1 MPDPRW
7 SSKLGWAMPSR
18 LRRDLFEPSWQ
29 DLYVSFITRRRRHS
43 SRVALKALDAWLL
56 ARTMMLVLDCWRLGV
71 TGAVSRRRAFMGATQ
86 SSDESTRERFIM
98 ILYHFR
104 NAFRLLGRE
113 RSFTAAAVLTLALGV
128 GANVAVFAVV
138 EATLLHP
145 LPYPES
151 GRLVILNHRDKQTGL
166 TKEFIAIGDYVD
178 LVERQS
184 SFESLS
190 GYGTGQ
196 ATLSGFGDP
205 FRVSALMAGPG
216 LLETLRVKPAMG
228 RALVADDAREGAAPV
243 LMLSYEFWQNR
254 FGADPNIVGRGITH
268 DGVKGQVVGI
278 APRGFRFPASSPT
291 EVILPMSIPVQA
303 PAARKSDWTFAVARL
318 KPGVT
323 LEQATIELRSISER
337 LAEEY
342 PRSNQSS
349 EYFALSLR
357 DALLGT
363 TRPALLLMLAAV
375 TVVLLIACAN
385 VANLLLARSMGR
397 RREMAVRVALG
408 AGRSRLVAQ
417 LLAES
422 CTLALSAGVAGVLI
436 AAWGSKALVAII
448 PKSVAVP
455 GLADVGLDT
464 GVLAFAVGISAA
476 TALGS
481 GLVSALTVPTEMT
494 AAALVSPG
502 RVSAGARV
510 RRAASLLV
518 VAEIAFSIVLLIG
531 AGLIIRSF
539 SRLLAVDPGF
549 RTDRVMTMEIQVP
562 ADRYRDPGPCRAF
575 YDRAMAAIKGL
586 PEVEEAGAAVVVP
599 LTGNNWS
606 VGFERAEFPVPAG
619 EQPPEVGWQLASA
632 GYFRTLGIPLR
643 AGRLFDERDTPDTK
657 PVVII
662 SEAIERR
669 FFPDEQPVGRE
680 IKLGKRK
687 YEIAGVVGNIRRAEL
702 RDEPRADLYFP
713 FEQTP
718 GNSIALFVR
727 TASEPAAS
735 LASLEAAL
743 RSTEPGITFG
753 ETRTMAEIARETIQV
768 THLALWLL
776 GLFAGTALALA
787 AVGIYGVM
795 AYVVKQRTREI
806 GTRVALGASRRDIVW
821 LVMKQG
827 AVIAAVG
834 VAIGL
839 GAGLSAARLL
849 ESMLYGVS
857 PSDPATAAVAAAV
870 LGSTMMAA
878 CYLPARRAALLDP
891 ARTLADQ

>member
-7 SSKLGWAMPSR
+7 SSELGRVLPSR
-18 LRRDLFEPSWQ
+18 IRRELFDPSWQ
-29 DLYVSFITRRRRHS
+29 DLYISFVTRRRGARPT
-43 SRVALKALDAWLL
+43 VALKALDAWLA
-56 ARTMMLVLDCWRLGV
+56 ARTMMLVLDCWRLVV
-71 TGAVSRRRAFMGATQ
+71 TGAVSRRPASMGAPQ
-86 SSDESTRERFIM
+86 SYDDSTRERFIM
-98 ILYHFR
+98 MLYHFR
-104 NAFRLLGRE
+104 NGFRLLGRE

-138 EATLLHP
+138 EATLLRP

-151 GRLVILNHRDKQTGL
+151 DRLVILNHRDKQTGL

-178 LVERQS
+178 LAERQS
-184 SFESLS
+184 SFESMS
-190 GYGTGQ
+190 GYGSGQ

-216 LLETLRVKPAMG
+216 LLETLRVRPAMG
-228 RALVADDAREGAAPV
+228 RGLVADDLRDGAAPV
-243 LMLSYEFWQNR
+243 LMLSYDLWQDR
-254 FGADPNIVGRGITH
+254 FGSDPNIIGRGVTL

-278 APRGFRFPASSPT
+278 AQRGFRFPASRPT

-303 PAARKSDWTFAVARL
+303 PAVRKSDWTFAVARL

-323 LEQATIELRSISER
+323 LEHATVELRSLSER

-357 DALLGT
+357 DALVGT

-385 VANLLLARSMGR
+385 VANLLLARSLGR

-422 CTLALSAGVAGVLI
+422 VTLAVSAGVIGVLI
-436 AAWGSKALVAII
+436 AAWGSRALVALI
-448 PKSVAVP
+448 PKSVTVP
-455 GLADVGLDT
+455 GLADVRLNL

-476 TALGS
+476 TALGF
-481 GLVSALTVPTEMT
+481 GLVSALGVPAETT
-494 AAALVSPG
+494 AAPLISPG

-531 AGLIIRSF
+531 AGLIIKSF

-562 ADRYRDPGPCRAF
+562 ADRYRDPGPGRAF
-575 YDRAMAAIKGL
+575 FDRAMAAIKGL

-606 VGFERAEFPVPAG
+606 VGFERAEYPLPAG
-619 EQPPEVGWQLASA
+619 EQPPEVGWQLASG
-632 GYFRTLGIPLR
+632 GYFRTLGIPLL

-669 FFPDEQPVGRE
+669 FFTDEQPVGHE

-718 GNSIALFVR
+718 GSSIALFVR
-727 TASEPAAS
+727 TASEPAAA
-735 LASLEAAL
+735 LATLESSL

-753 ETRTMAEIARETIQV
+753 ERRTMAEIARDTIQV

-776 GLFAGTALALA
+776 GLFAATALALA

-795 AYVVKQRTREI
+795 AYVVRQRTREI
-806 GTRVALGASRRDIVW
+806 GTRVALGATRRDIVW

-834 VAIGL
+834 VAIGV
-839 GAGLSAARLL
+839 GAGLGAARLL

-870 LGSTMMAA
+870 LGATMMAA

-891 ARTLADQ
+891 ARTLAEQ